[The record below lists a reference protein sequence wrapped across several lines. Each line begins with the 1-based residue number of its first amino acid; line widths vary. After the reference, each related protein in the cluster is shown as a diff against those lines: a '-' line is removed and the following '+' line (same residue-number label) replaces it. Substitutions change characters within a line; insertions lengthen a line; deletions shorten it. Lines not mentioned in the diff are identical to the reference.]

1 MNMLIVTH
9 AKHRYHEE
17 SIYSYGPYVREMN
30 IWGNYCSSFTIIAP
44 KSSQVISAIDLPYAM
59 NNINYSEVA
68 SFDFLTIKSRVH
80 AVFRIPIIMFTL
92 YKAMK
97 STDHIHLRCPGN
109 MGLLGCI
116 VQVFF
121 PKKIKTAKY
130 AGNWDPNSKQ
140 PLSYRLQKWILSNT
154 YLTKNM
160 TVLVYG
166 EWPKVSKNIK
176 SFFTATYFDKDKLAV
191 APKNLTNTIQF
202 IFVGTLSIGKKPIYA
217 IQLVEKLYKIG
228 YNVQLNLYGEGAE
241 RHNLAQ
247 YIKNESLN
255 SYIRLNGN
263 QSLEVIKKAYQESH
277 FLVLP
282 SQSEGWPKAVAEA
295 MFWGCVPI
303 STPVSC
309 VPNMLQDGAR
319 GILLQ
324 EDLDVDTN
332 KIKLLIDDE
341 VLYQTT
347 SNAAMTWSRLYT
359 LDYFENEIKNI
370 IQKNE

>member
-1 MNMLIVTH
+1 MLIVTH
-9 AKHRYHEE
+9 AKHRYHDEL
-17 SIYSYGPYVREMN
+17 IYSYGPYVREMN

-68 SFDFLTIKSRVH
+68 SFDFLTIKSRVQ

-130 AGNWDPNSKQ
+130 AGNWDSNSKQ
-140 PLSYRLQKWILSNT
+140 PLSYRLQKLILNNT
-154 YLTKNM
+154 FLTKNM

-332 KIKLLIDDE
+332 KIRLLIDDE
-341 VLYQTT
+341 ILYQTT

-370 IQKNE
+370 LQ